1 MGKSRKKRVLGILR
15 LTVLN
20 GVFLLLCLV
29 ALVPVPLCAHPLVQR
44 QQRSTLLTVFLLAHP
59 AHLEN

>member
-29 ALVPVPLCAHPLVQR
+29 ALNERVSA
-44 QQRSTLLTVFLLAHP
+44 
-59 AHLEN
+59 